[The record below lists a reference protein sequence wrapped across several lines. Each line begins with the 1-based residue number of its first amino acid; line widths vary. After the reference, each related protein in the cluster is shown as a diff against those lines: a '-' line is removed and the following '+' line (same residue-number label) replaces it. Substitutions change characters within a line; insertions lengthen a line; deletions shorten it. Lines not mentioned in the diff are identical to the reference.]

1 MRHRGGGVG
10 HQRPS
15 YSTENDI
22 VGEVGEEEEA
32 DDEFAEIDQDEGE
45 MEDEEEDE
53 YAEEDED
60 LLNEGEEWDSVWA
73 EDEEEEDL
81 EGEVMTYGYELVDED
96 EGDDENGGLGDFDLQ
111 VGKEALGPEDGEAED
126 EHDGYCGYYAPL

>member
-1 MRHRGGGVG
+1 MFMRHRGGGVG

-15 YSTENDI
+15 YSIENDI

-73 EDEEEEDL
+73 EDEEEED
-81 EGEVMTYGYELVDED
+81 DED
-96 EGDDENGGLGDFDLQ
+96 EPAVHVTSSRFNALATDDLYEREGDD
-111 VGKEALGPEDGEAED
+111 PEQAEKWN
-126 EHDGYCGYYAPL
+126 